1 MKYFFSIVE
10 IIVVIITKTSMIEKV
25 HKSIVF
31 IINVEKVIEEALG
44 EIDNII
50 VIKMLKSMA
59 NITILKNMIWKALQ
73 SMVTIDKMIKKKL

>member
-44 EIDNII
+44 EIDNYR
-50 VIKMLKSMA
+50 
-59 NITILKNMIWKALQ
+59 
-73 SMVTIDKMIKKKL
+73 D